1 MGKISERYRR
11 FKNIIPILAKV
22 KKKII
27 LLILLATVLAL
38 PYATDAQSE
47 FCNMVSRIK
56 GLTWQI
62 GGSIVVIGWVIAG
75 ILYLTSIGSQEKMST
90 AKKAMMAAIIGTI
103 LVIMAGAASGLII
116 DAFGWS
122 GTTPM
127 CP

>member
-1 MGKISERYRR
+1 M
-11 FKNIIPILAKV
+11 